1 MNLLNSNNWAGFFI
15 VLAIALVVNLRA
27 VSEYLDTRA
36 NRRQKFIEDALKLE
50 KLSDTSKQ
58 FLEEELNYYVFK
70 RVTGISADA
79 VLREKLRDV
88 IHRSGGDLQIRQLA
102 RVSQFLRMRDG
113 KLTIAV
119 SQGEI
124 AWSWLNQF
132 LAACVALVALSL
144 FMAPGLVKGLAF
156 TQVILS
162 VAFGVFCFAFSM
174 FLVLEAQPGL
184 IAKRISPTLKQLES
198 PPVNDVS

>member
-1 MNLLNSNNWAGFFI
+1 MTNILEPLLKLLESNNWTGFFI
-15 VLAIALVVNLRA
+15 VIAIALVFNLRA

-113 KLTIAV
+113 KLTITV
-119 SQGEI
+119 NQGEI
-124 AWSWLNQF
+124 VWSWLNQF

-144 FMAPGLVKGLAF
+144 
-156 TQVILS
+156 S
-162 VAFGVFCFAFSM
+162 
-174 FLVLEAQPGL
+174 
-184 IAKRISPTLKQLES
+184 
-198 PPVNDVS
+198 